1 MRRLALTMRARD
13 WLQALAAK
21 LQAVDQRIQQPDTQ
35 IQHVFAS
42 HEVYQRLAQLEGIG
56 PLTATAVVAAVGA
69 ATTVKNGRECAAGLG
84 VVPRQHSTGGK
95 PLLLGISKRGN
106 RYLRKLLIHGARA
119 VGRTVDG
126 KQDRR
131 SCWLQGLLVR
141 RGKNR
146 AGATQANKTACIAWV
161 ILAKGKRYCPAA

>member
-1 MRRLALTMRARD
+1 MRARD